1 MMTQKR
7 PLKLYNTLQIRD
19 LEQLAIE
26 GGSTGFQLMTRA
38 GEAAFNTLRKR
49 WPDAQTFV
57 VFCGA
62 GNNAGDGYV
71 IAQLLLNAG
80 LQVCVYAVG
89 DCAGLKAEALQAYQ
103 AFINAQGTVHAYV
116 ANEAVVADVVV
127 DALLGTGLSRSIQG
141 LYADA
146 IATINRSAKPV
157 LAVDVPS
164 GINADTGAVMG
175 CAVHADC
182 TVTFIGLKQGLC
194 TGDAPDYCGELVVSD
209 LKLAPALYAQMPH
222 SLNQV
227 AYKPLPKRSRCAH
240 KGSNGHVLIIGGAC
254 GFSGAVMLAAQAAL
268 RIGSGL
274 VSLATRPE
282 HAAFINMTLPEL
294 MSHSVQQVE
303 QLVLLLANASVV
315 VIGPGLGQTA
325 WSDALLNAVLDT
337 TKPLII
343 DADALNLLAKKPLEP
358 SAHPNWVLTPHPGE
372 AARLLACSTTRVQQD
387 RFAAVKMLQAR
398 YGGTVVLKGAGTLIA
413 NASSMSISS
422 TGNPGMAS
430 GGMGDVLTGV
440 IAGLCAQGMGMLD
453 AVQQGVYLHGL
464 AADKA
469 AADAGERGLLA
480 SDLMPYL
487 RQGVNA

>member
-1 MMTQKR
+1 MMTQRR
-7 PLKLYNTLQIRD
+7 PLKLYNTRQIRD

-38 GEAAFNTLRKR
+38 GEAAFNSLRKR

-57 VFCGA
+57 VFCGT

-71 IAQLLLNAG
+71 IAQFLLNAG

-103 AFINAQGTVHAYV
+103 AFINAQGKVHAYV
-116 ANEAVVADVVV
+116 ANEVVLADVVV
-127 DALLGTGLSRSIQG
+127 DALLGTGLSRSVQG

-209 LKLAPALYAQMPH
+209 LTLAPALYAQMPH

-227 AYKPLPKRSRCAH
+227 AYKTLPKRSRCAH

-303 QLVLLLANASVV
+303 QLVLLLANASVG

-325 WSDALLNAVLDT
+325 WSEALLNAVLDT

-387 RFAAVKMLQAR
+387 RFAAVKALQVR

-413 NASSMSISS
+413 NASSMSIST